1 MKEEERI
8 EANQVLMDIEQP
20 TLTDEE
26 ALLLSGSLELKNIF
40 SDISTILQ
48 KRGSEGGALEKLKA
62 LALLNGIYLN
72 VEKQYK
78 SNILIGAVLE

>member
-72 VEKQYK
+72 VQKQYK

>member
-40 SDISTILQ
+40 SDISTVLQ

>member
-8 EANQVLMDIEQP
+8 EANQVLKDIEQP

>member
-8 EANQVLMDIEQP
+8 EANQILMDIEQP

>member
-72 VEKQYK
+72 VKKQYK

>member
-40 SDISTILQ
+40 SDISTIIQ

>member
-8 EANQVLMDIEQP
+8 EANQVLKDIEQP

-48 KRGSEGGALEKLKA
+48 KRGSEGGSLEKLKA

>member
-8 EANQVLMDIEQP
+8 EANQVLKDIEQP

-78 SNILIGAVLE
+78 SNILIGTVLE

>member
-8 EANQVLMDIEQP
+8 EANQVLMDIEQS

>member
-26 ALLLSGSLELKNIF
+26 ALFLSGSLELKNIF

>member
-8 EANQVLMDIEQP
+8 EANQVLKDIEQP

-26 ALLLSGSLELKNIF
+26 ALLLSGSIELKNIF

-72 VEKQYK
+72 VEKKYK